1 MKVPAQGLVAVA
13 LVLASVTTAWAR
25 DESLDDLKAKL
36 KSATVADQPKI
47 CLAIAKRQLE
57 AADKAFSAGKFSEG
71 KTLVEE
77 VVSYAQQ
84 AGDASLK
91 SRKHMKDTEIEV
103 RKLSKRLR
111 DITPTLDIEDR
122 PQMLQAVER
131 LEHIR
136 TELLMSMFSKN

>member
-47 CLAIAKRQLE
+47 CLTIAKRQLE

-91 SRKHMKDTEIEV
+91 SRKHMRT
-103 RKLSKRLR
+103 RKLKCGSCPNGFGTSLLPWTSK
-111 DITPTLDIEDR
+111 TGP
-122 PQMLQAVER
+122 
-131 LEHIR
+131 
-136 TELLMSMFSKN
+136 